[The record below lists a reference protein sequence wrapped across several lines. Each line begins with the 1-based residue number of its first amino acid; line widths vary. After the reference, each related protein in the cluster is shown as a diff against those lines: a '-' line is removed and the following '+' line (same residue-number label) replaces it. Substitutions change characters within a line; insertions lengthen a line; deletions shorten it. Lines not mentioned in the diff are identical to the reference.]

1 MEGPMHNH
9 LALALFALFT
19 SLALGSG
26 CNQTA
31 AIGAKIKAAISRVP
45 GTRAGSATHVKVT
58 PKSAP
63 QMAMKVEI
71 PKDGKVEVKL
81 PKAGDKATLE
91 LVKDNMTLGP
101 VTFPKSMMTTAETDE
116 FNVPAAE
123 PMSKTEQ
130 EIDFGTVEDDAG
142 GLDSFDSSNDPLDQ
156 VDTDGDGMTDF
167 YDGDLDGDGAPNESD
182 ETIEF

>member
-1 MEGPMHNH
+1 MHTQM
-9 LALALFALFT
+9 ALALFTLFT
-19 SLALGSG
+19 AIVLGSG
-26 CNQTA
+26 CNQTS

-81 PKAGDKATLE
+81 PKANDKATLE

-101 VTFPKSMMTTAETDE
+101 VTFPKSMMDSAETDE
-116 FNVPAAE
+116 FNLPASE
-123 PMSKTEQ
+123 

-142 GLDSFDSSNDPLDQ
+142 GLDSFDSANDPLDQ
-156 VDTDGDGMTDF
+156 VDTDGDGMTDY
-167 YDGDLDGDGAPNESD
+167 YDGDLDGDGSPNESD

>member
-1 MEGPMHNH
+1 M
-9 LALALFALFT
+9 ALALFTLFT
-19 SLALGSG
+19 AIALGSG

-31 AIGAKIKAAISRVP
+31 AVGAKIKAAISRVP

-63 QMAMKVEI
+63 QMAMKVAI

-81 PKAGDKATLE
+81 PKAGDKASLE
-91 LVKDNMTLGP
+91 LIKDDMSLGP
-101 VTFPKSMMTTAETDE
+101 VTFPKSKGGEETSE
-116 FNVPAAE
+116 FNVPADD
-123 PMSKTEQ
+123 PKTVAEQ
-130 EIDFGTVEDDAG
+130 EIDFGAVEDDAN

-156 VDTDGDGMTDF
+156 VDTDGDGASD
-167 YDGDLDGDGAPNESD
+167 YDDSDIDGDGTPNETD